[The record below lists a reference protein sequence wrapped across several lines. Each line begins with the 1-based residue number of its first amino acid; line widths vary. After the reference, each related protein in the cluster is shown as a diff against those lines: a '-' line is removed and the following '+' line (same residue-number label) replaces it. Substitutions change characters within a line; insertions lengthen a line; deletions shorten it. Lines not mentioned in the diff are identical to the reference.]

1 MTGEPHGFPGHF
13 FGFAAFTR
21 AVVRLGLA
29 VAVRTRAVVR
39 PARNATERVQDAERF
54 FCQVRQV
61 VYLAQQN
68 YLNQRSVNSC
78 ILN

>member
-21 AVVRLGLA
+21 AVVRL
-29 VAVRTRAVVR
+29 
-39 PARNATERVQDAERF
+39 ARNVAERVQDAERF